1 MATDYAGA
9 VRSGTA
15 AAGRL
20 QRELGIRDLIEVH
33 GGCVDIFDAIRML
46 DVPLM
51 LRPLKGLLGA
61 YLSAPVP
68 GILVT
73 TERPMSIQRFTAAH
87 ELGHCI
93 LQHEPSL
100 DDESVLRRM
109 PNSPEPSGKFQE
121 AEADA
126 FAVAL
131 MIPKWLIAAHCR
143 RQDWT
148 TADLAHPHIA
158 YQLSLRMGASYEA
171 TCRTFERY
179 RLLPGPTVRR
189 LIDAQPRVMKSAL
202 LRDYKP
208 VNYRGDVWHL
218 TERDAGSRI
227 DGSRNDTFVLSLK
240 EHGASGFV
248 WDFNDLVSS
257 GFAIVRDVRESADP
271 NTVGGT
277 AIRRVTAVSDDI
289 PRGTVALEE
298 RRPWLPSQP
307 LSQIS
312 LDVDLSGPEQS
323 GLSRAERRHLLQ
335 VV

>member
-9 VRSGTA
+9 VRNGTA

-33 GGCVDIFDAIRML
+33 GGCIDIFDAIRML
-46 DVPLM
+46 DLPLM

-73 TERPMSIQRFTAAH
+73 TERAMSIQRFTAAH

-126 FAVAL
+126 FAVAF

-148 TADLAHPHIA
+148 IADLSQPQVA
-158 YQLSLRMGASYEA
+158 YQLSLRMGTSYEA

-179 RLLPGPTVRR
+179 RLLPGPTVKR
-189 LIDAQPRVMKSAL
+189 LLDTQPKTLKTAL

-208 VNYRGDVWHL
+208 ANYRGDVWHL
-218 TERDAGSRI
+218 TERDAGTRI

-240 EHGASGFV
+240 EHGTSGFI
-248 WDFNDLVSS
+248 WDFDDLVSS
-257 GFAIVRDVRESADP
+257 GFAIVRDLREAAD
-271 NTVGGT
+271 THTIGGP

-289 PRGTVALEE
+289 PRGTVTLEE
-298 RRPWLPSQP
+298 QRPWLPSQP
-307 LSQIS
+307 LSQVS
-312 LDVDLSGPEQS
+312 LYIDLSGPEQS

-335 VV
+335 AV

>member
-9 VRSGTA
+9 VRNGTA

-20 QRELGIRDLIEVH
+20 QRELGIRDFIEVH
-33 GGCVDIFDAIRML
+33 GGSIDIFDAIRML
-46 DVPLM
+46 DLPLM

-87 ELGHCI
+87 ELGHYI

-126 FAVAL
+126 FAVAF

-143 RQDWT
+143 RQDWI
-148 TADLAHPHIA
+148 TANLSNPHIA
-158 YQLSLRMGASYEA
+158 YQLSLRLGASYEA

-179 RLLPGPTVRR
+179 RLLPAPTVKR
-189 LIDAQPRVMKSAL
+189 LVDTPPKTMKMAL

-208 VNYRGDVWHL
+208 ANYRGDVWHL

-240 EHGASGFV
+240 EHGASGFI
-248 WDFNDLVSS
+248 WDFDALVSS
-257 GFAIVRDVRESADP
+257 GFAIVRDVREAVDP
-271 NTVGGT
+271 HTVGGA

-289 PRGTVALEE
+289 PRGILALEE
-298 RRPWLPSQP
+298 RRPWLPAQP
-307 LSQIS
+307 LTQIS
-312 LDVDLSGPEQS
+312 LDVDLSGPEQL

-335 VV
+335 AV